1 MNTPTPSPHGHSRSS
16 DLKPERVNKPTCLSS
31 KRPYVR
37 EWRNIKNMSLI
48 APTSNENKSTIPYPS
63 CIFFNFAGN
72 SLHWW
77 LESCISTIAWCRQ
90 TFKRHKT
97 RRAYAVIGCHL
108 RCTEINLCLLYRI
121 RVKPHRRF
129 NMIFPNCHQNDMKW
143 VILFAISLHIVIDKR
158 TQEFHC
164 CHIIW

>member
-1 MNTPTPSPHGHSRSS
+1 MDTPTPSPHGHHRSS
-16 DLKPERVNKPTCLSS
+16 DLKPERVNKPTCLSV

-48 APTSNENKSTIPYPS
+48 APTSNENKSTIPYLS

-77 LESCISTIAWCRQ
+77 LESCISTIAWWWCRQ
-90 TFKRHKT
+90 TFKRHET

-108 RCTEINLCLLYRI
+108 GCTEINLCLLYRI

-129 NMIFPNCHQNDMKW
+129 NVHWKIYTSNIYSKLN
-143 VILFAISLHIVIDKR
+143 ILNVIDKN
-158 TQEFHC
+158 
-164 CHIIW
+164 IIVHDFIIGQVKS